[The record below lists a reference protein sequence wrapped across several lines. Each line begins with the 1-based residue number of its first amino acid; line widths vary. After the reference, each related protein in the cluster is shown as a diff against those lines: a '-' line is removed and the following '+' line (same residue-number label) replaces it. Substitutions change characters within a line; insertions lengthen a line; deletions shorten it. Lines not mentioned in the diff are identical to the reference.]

1 MKVKRVCEAEKGV
14 YWLKRRS
21 SIWTMPVSMTLVT
34 NASNAA
40 LRGLNGCAMRKGD
53 SAERRGLGVSD
64 MLFITLQQQY
74 YCTHPILNFFA
85 ARRQRQLVAK

>member
-1 MKVKRVCEAEKGV
+1 MNVKSVCEAENGV

-40 LRGLNGCAMRKGD
+40 LRGLNGCAIRKGD
-53 SAERRGLGVSD
+53 KAESMGLGVSD
-64 MLFITLQQQY
+64 MLYITL
-74 YCTHPILNFFA
+74 
-85 ARRQRQLVAK
+85 